1 MWYLDSKEKISILF
15 NYDKNIDI
23 PTLDIDYEFVY
34 RNGTIKYKEMDN
46 NTNILFEN
54 IETDTIYFMHLYDY
68 YKLNGI
74 SSGKTYDSES
84 FPSEL
89 PNYDLF
95 LSPNGTII
103 TAFPIS
109 DRSFRIYVYF
119 PNIERRWFWF
129 SQCPGFATSRTP

>member
-1 MWYLDSKEKISILF
+1 MVKFFFIVLVSFLMACKVFAIDYICESWTNTLTLEKEEATFTAKIENGTLNLRSSNPLPQ
-15 NYDKNIDI
+15 DI
-23 PTLDIDYEFVY
+23 PKFSQLSIT
-34 RNGTIKYKEMDN
+34 
-46 NTNILFEN
+46 
-54 IETDTIYFMHLYDY
+54 
-68 YKLNGI
+68 
-74 SSGKTYDSES
+74 
-84 FPSEL
+84 L

-129 SQCPGFATSRTP
+129 SQCRLIK